1 MSKVKSG
8 DTVRIHYTGTLLDG
22 TQFDSSLDRDPLE
35 FTVGSGQVISGL
47 DVALPGMVKGQK
59 KTVKASCQDAYGPI
73 NPALRQAVPRDTIP
87 PEVEVELG
95 MQLQM
100 QTEQG
105 QAVLVKVVSFDE
117 AEVMLDANHAL
128 AGLDLTFEI
137 ELVSFDPV

>member
-22 TQFDSSLDRDPLE
+22 TEFDNSLERDPLE
-35 FTVGSGQVISGL
+35 FIVGSGHVISGL
-47 DVALPGMVKGQK
+47 DVALPGMVAGEK
-59 KTVKASCQDAYGPI
+59 KTVKAPCQAAYGPI
-73 NPALRQAVPRDTIP
+73 NPALRQMVPRDTIP

-95 MQLQM
+95 MKLQM

-105 QAVLVKVVSFDE
+105 QAVLVTVVSFDE
-117 AEVMLDANHAL
+117 QEVTLDANHAL

-137 ELVSFDPV
+137 ELVSFDPG

>member
-8 DTVRIHYTGTLLDG
+8 DTVQIHYIGTLLDG
-22 TQFDSSLDRDPLE
+22 TEFDNSHARDPLE

-47 DVALPGMVKGQK
+47 DVALPGMVMGEK
-59 KTVKASCQDAYGPI
+59 KTVKAPCQEAYGPI
-73 NPALRQAVPRDTIP
+73 NPALRQAMPRETIP

-117 AEVMLDANHAL
+117 QEVTLDANHAL
-128 AGLDLTFEI
+128 AGMDLTFEI
-137 ELVSFDPV
+137 ELVSFDPA